1 MKSYFNTRKKFYS
14 HCFILFL
21 ALFLSGCTH
30 LADINGNHNGDY
42 LQGSIQSSHRELPE
56 NATITLSITQ
66 HKASGGKELLLQE
79 YRIVTPQRSLTIP
92 FRLQLSNELSL
103 SSQPLNISV
112 RVEKE
117 GELIMMSDK
126 LTPFL
131 HQPGEKLILTVNDS

>member
-1 MKSYFNTRKKFYS
+1 MKYFFNTRKNFYS

-21 ALFLSGCTH
+21 ALFLSGCSH
-30 LADINGNHNGDY
+30 LAGITGSHNGDY
-42 LQGSIQSSHRELPE
+42 LQGNIQSSHGEIPE

-66 HKASGGKELLLQE
+66 SKAAGGKELSLQE
-79 YRIVTPQRSLTIP
+79 YSIVTPKESLTIP
-92 FRLQLSNELSL
+92 FRLQLPNELSL

-117 GELIMMSDK
+117 GELIMMSDR

-131 HQPGEKLILTVNDS
+131 RQPGEKLILTVNDS